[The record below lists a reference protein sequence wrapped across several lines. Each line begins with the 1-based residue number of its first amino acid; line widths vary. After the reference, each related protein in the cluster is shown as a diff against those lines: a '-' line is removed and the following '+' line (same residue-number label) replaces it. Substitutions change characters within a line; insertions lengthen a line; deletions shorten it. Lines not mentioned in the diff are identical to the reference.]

1 MTRLWLF
8 LPMLLLLLAGC
19 TRVQYVP
26 VESVRTDSVFV
37 YRNVASTVTIK
48 DSIHID
54 RARDTIK
61 VVQYKYVGERFER
74 TDTLYISRVDS
85 VRIPYPV
92 EKRLTKW
99 QQVKIS
105 YGGKAIGLL
114 AVAVSVVI
122 YYGLRRYKIIK

>member
-1 MTRLWLF
+1 MTKYVLLF
-8 LPMLLLLLAGC
+8 IISFLLAGC
-19 TRVQYVP
+19 SLVRYVP

-37 YRNVASTVTIK
+37 YRNVASTITIK

-54 RARDTIK
+54 RARDTVK
-61 VVQYKYVGERFER
+61 VVQYKYVGERYER

-99 QQVKIS
+99 QQVKID

-122 YYGLRRYKIIK
+122 YYGLRRYRIIK

>member
-1 MTRLWLF
+1 MTKYVLLF
-8 LPMLLLLLAGC
+8 IISFLLAGC
-19 TRVQYVP
+19 SRVQYVP

-37 YRNVASTVTIK
+37 YRNVASTITIK

-54 RARDTIK
+54 RARDTVK
-61 VVQYKYVGERFER
+61 VVQYKYVGERYER

-99 QQVKIS
+99 QQVKID

-122 YYGLRRYKIIK
+122 FYGLRRYKIIK

>member
-1 MTRLWLF
+1 MTRLCF
-8 LPMLLLLLAGC
+8 LLSMLPLLVGC
-19 TRVQYVP
+19 SRVQYVP

-54 RARDTIK
+54 RARDTVK

-99 QQVKIS
+99 QQVKIN

-122 YYGLRRYKIIK
+122 YYGLRRYRIIK

>member
-1 MTRLWLF
+1 M
-8 LPMLLLLLAGC
+8 LPLLVGC
-19 TRVQYVP
+19 SRVQYVP

-54 RARDTIK
+54 RARDTVK

-99 QQVKIS
+99 QQVKIN

-122 YYGLRRYKIIK
+122 YYGLRRYRIIK